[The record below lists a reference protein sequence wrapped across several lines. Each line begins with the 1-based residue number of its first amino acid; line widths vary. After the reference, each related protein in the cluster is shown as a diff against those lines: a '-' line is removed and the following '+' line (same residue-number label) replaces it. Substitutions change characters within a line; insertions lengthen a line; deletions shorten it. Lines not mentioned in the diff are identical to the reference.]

1 MASIQSLANELL
13 YGITEY
19 LELPDLNALLQS
31 SRRLYTRLTPSFRK
45 LSITAQNAPA
55 ALYCAAAVGG
65 NRPLISLL
73 LETGKG
79 IIVLKDSSRRPRP
92 MHSSPSKPSE
102 ETIDFVLAQG
112 PKLVLQHGLALH
124 WAALKGRTSLV
135 KALLKSGAGVS
146 DRDMKYSTT
155 ALHHAC
161 AGLPHSNDKVINYL
175 LDNGADMG
183 AVDNNGR
190 PVLDWAVKKGNNTA
204 TELLI
209 KRSVDIN
216 RHNKTNG
223 VTALHTASTLRDGTI
238 VKMLLENGADVNSK
252 DYCGMTA
259 LHVAASRGHE
269 AAVRLLLEN
278 GADIN
283 AQDGR
288 HSSPLHLAA
297 QGETS
302 VYIPQKPAHDMLS
315 LLIFS
320 YDLGEK
326 G

>member
-1 MASIQSLANELL
+1 MASLQSLANELL
-13 YGITEY
+13 YGIAEY

-31 SRRLYTRLTPSFRK
+31 SRRLSTLLTPSFRK

-73 LETGKG
+73 LETGEG
-79 IIVLKDSSRRPRP
+79 ITVLNDSSRRHRP
-92 MHSSPSKPSE
+92 VHSSPSKPSE
-102 ETIDFVLAQG
+102 ETIEFVLAQG
-112 PKLVLQHGLALH
+112 PKLVLLRHGLALH
-124 WAALKGRTSLV
+124 WAASKGHTSLV
-135 KALLKSGAGVS
+135 KALLNSGASVS

-155 ALHHAC
+155 ALHQAC
-161 AGLPHSNDKVINYL
+161 AGPPHANDKVINYL
-175 LDNGADMG
+175 LDHGADMA

-223 VTALHTASTLRDGTI
+223 ATALHTASTLHDGTI

-297 QGETS
+297 QGEIFCL
-302 VYIPQKPAHDMLS
+302 YIQKPTHDV
-315 LLIFS
+315 
-320 YDLGEK
+320 
-326 G
+326 